1 MARCHATSRF
11 WLVCDQFVDL
21 CILCGCDYCDT
32 IRGIG
37 PKTAV
42 KLMQKHGSLEK
53 VLENLDSKY
62 TIPENFDFNQA
73 RELFLRHEVTD
84 PATFNFKWGGMD
96 EEKCVPP
103 TSPCHLPHT
112 HPLVSL

>member
-1 MARCHATSRF
+1 
-11 WLVCDQFVDL
+11 VCDQFVDL